1 MKIIVDKRI
10 RPVSPF
16 CSGLIIGM
24 ILMGWVSSGSA
35 LDLKGHFIQGG
46 LLFGEA
52 APGTRIAYQGRS
64 LRVSPEGRFI
74 IGLDRDAPL
83 ASVLEVHR
91 SDGTRESHPLI
102 IDARDY
108 DIQRID
114 GLPPRKVAPDS
125 EDLARIR
132 AEAALVQ
139 NARKRDDPRTDFA
152 EGFIWPVT
160 GRITGVYGSQ
170 RVLNGKPRRPH
181 YGVDIAAPTGTP
193 VKAPADGVVSLVHP
207 DMFFSGGT
215 LILDHGYGLSS
226 SFLHLHRIRVP
237 EGQAVRQGAVIAE
250 VGATGRV
257 TGPHLDW
264 RMNWFDQRVDP
275 ALLAGPLP
283 GRGEEK

>member
-1 MKIIVDKRI
+1 M
-10 RPVSPF
+10 
-16 CSGLIIGM
+16 IGM
-24 ILMGWVSSGSA
+24 ILLISASPGSA
-35 LDLKGHFIQGG
+35 LDLTGDFIQGG

-52 APGTRIAYQGRS
+52 APGARVAYQGRS
-64 LRVSPEGRFI
+64 LRVSPAGRFI

-83 ASVLEVHR
+83 ASVIELR
-91 SDGTRESHPLI
+91 RPDGTRESHPLI
-102 IDARDY
+102 IDAREY

-114 GLPPRKVAPDS
+114 GLPPRKVDPDS

-132 AEAALVQ
+132 TEAALVKA
-139 NARKRDDPRTDFA
+139 ARKRDDPRTDFS

-160 GRITGVYGSQ
+160 GRITGVYGAQ
-170 RVLNGKPRRPH
+170 RILNGKPRRPH

-207 DMFFSGGT
+207 DLFYSGGT
-215 LILDHGYGLSS
+215 LILDHGHGLSS
-226 SFLHLHRIRVP
+226 SFLHLHRIRVR
-237 EGQAVRQGAVIAE
+237 EGQSVRRGSIIAE

-275 ALLAGPLP
+275 ALLTGPMP
-283 GRGEEK
+283 GGGKQE

>member
-1 MKIIVDKRI
+1 MKIITKLR
-10 RPVSPF
+10 RPVKTFFP
-16 CSGLIIGM
+16 GWIIGM
-24 ILMGWVSSGSA
+24 ILLVSASSGSA
-35 LDLKGHFIQGG
+35 SDLTGHFIQGG
-46 LLFGEA
+46 LLFGEV
-52 APGTRIAYQGRS
+52 APGTRVTYHGRS
-64 LRVSPEGRFI
+64 LRVSPKGRFL

-83 ASVLEVHR
+83 ASVLEVGHP
-91 SDGTRESHPLI
+91 DGTRESHPLI
-102 IDARDY
+102 IDAREY

-114 GLPPRKVAPDS
+114 GLPPRKVDPDP

-139 NARKRDDPRTDFA
+139 TARKRDDPRTDFA

-170 RVLNGKPRRPH
+170 RILNGNPRRPH

-215 LILDHGYGLSS
+215 LILDHGHGLSS
-226 SFLHLHRIRVP
+226 SFLHLHRIRVR
-237 EGQAVRQGAVIAE
+237 EGQAVRQGSIIAE

-264 RMNWFDQRVDP
+264 RMNWFDQRIDP
-275 ALLAGPLP
+275 TLLVGPMP
-283 GRGEEK
+283 DGG

>member
-1 MKIIVDKRI
+1 MKIIAKLR
-10 RPVSPF
+10 RPVGPF
-16 CSGLIIGM
+16 FPGWVIGM
-24 ILMGWVSSGSA
+24 ILLISASSGSA
-35 LDLKGHFIQGG
+35 SDLTGHFIQGG

-52 APGTRIAYQGRS
+52 APGARVTYQGRS
-64 LRVSPEGRFI
+64 LRVSPKGRFI
-74 IGLDRDAPL
+74 IGLDRDASL
-83 ASVLEVHR
+83 ASVFEVHHP
-91 SDGTRESHPLI
+91 DGASESHPLI
-102 IDARDY
+102 IDAREY

-114 GLPPRKVAPDS
+114 GLPPRKVDPAP

-139 NARKRDDPRTDFA
+139 TARKRDDPRTDFI

-170 RVLNGKPRRPH
+170 RILNGKPRRPH

-207 DMFFSGGT
+207 DMFYSGGT
-215 LILDHGYGLSS
+215 LILDHGHGLSS
-226 SFLHLHRIRVP
+226 SFLHLHRIRVR
-237 EGQAVRQGAVIAE
+237 EGQAVRRGSIIAE

-264 RMNWFDQRVDP
+264 RMNWFDQRIDP
-275 ALLAGPLP
+275 TLLVGPMP
-283 GRGEEK
+283 GDGEQE

>member
-1 MKIIVDKRI
+1 MRIIAKLRRSI
-10 RPVSPF
+10 RF
-16 CSGLIIGM
+16 FYSGWMIGM
-24 ILMGWVSSGSA
+24 ILLISASPGSA
-35 LDLKGHFIQGG
+35 LDLTGDFIQGG

-52 APGTRIAYQGRS
+52 APGARVAYQGRS
-64 LRVSPEGRFI
+64 LRVSPAGRFI

-83 ASVLEVHR
+83 ASVIELR
-91 SDGTRESHPLI
+91 RPDGTRESHPLI
-102 IDARDY
+102 IDAREY

-114 GLPPRKVAPDS
+114 GLPPRKVDPDS

-132 AEAALVQ
+132 TEAALVKA
-139 NARKRDDPRTDFA
+139 ARKRDDPRTDFS

-160 GRITGVYGSQ
+160 GRITGVYGAQ
-170 RVLNGKPRRPH
+170 RILNGKPRRPH

-207 DMFFSGGT
+207 DLFYSGGT
-215 LILDHGYGLSS
+215 LILDHGHGLSS
-226 SFLHLHRIRVP
+226 SFLHLHRIRVR
-237 EGQAVRQGAVIAE
+237 EGQSVRRGSIIAE

-275 ALLAGPLP
+275 ALLTGPMP
-283 GRGEEK
+283 GGGKQE